1 MAGGYGPYSRF
12 HAEANLIPALVKP
25 SLPSWPTDCLSSAII
40 PALEEA
46 YNSAPDRTRI
56 KAVITSNPNNP
67 IMKCWPKD
75 VVRQMMDFCQQRN
88 LHYIS
93 DEVFANTVFDP
104 DAEQFV
110 SALSLLKNPD
120 KDDSDE
126 GKSIIEPSM
135 VHVVWSTTKD
145 FGACGVRSVCF
156 FEKPD
161 HEIIFLINLRA
172 VSFHIILWFVPEF
185 HSLLRGRFLL
195 SPLISHLPYSHHHL
209 RPLFCLQCAP
219 S

>member
-1 MAGGYGPYSRF
+1 MPGGYGPYSRF
-12 HAEANLIPALVKP
+12 HAEANIIPALVKP
-25 SLPSWPTDCLSSAII
+25 VSPSWPTDNLSSAII

-46 YNSAPDRTRI
+46 YNAAPDPSRI

-67 IMKCWPKD
+67 MMKCWPKD
-75 VVRQMMDFCQQRN
+75 VVRQMMDFCQKRN

-104 DAEQFV
+104 EAEQFV

-120 KDDSDE
+120 KPESDQ

-145 FGACGVRSVCF
+145 FGACGVRSVWLNP
-156 FEKPD
+156 EL
-161 HEIIFLINLRA
+161 EILLLTNARA
-172 VSFHIILWFVPEF
+172 ASFRIILWFAPGF
-185 HSLLRGRFLL
+185 HSLLHGRFPLL
-195 SPLISHLPYSHHHL
+195 LLTLHLPYSHRHR
-209 RPLFCLQCAP
+209 RPLSYLLYAP